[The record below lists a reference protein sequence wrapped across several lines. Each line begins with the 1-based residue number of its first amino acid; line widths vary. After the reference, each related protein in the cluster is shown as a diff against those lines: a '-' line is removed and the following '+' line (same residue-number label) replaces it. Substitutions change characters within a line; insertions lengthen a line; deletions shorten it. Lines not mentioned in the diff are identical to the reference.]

1 MSFWTPS
8 NELPSDK
15 SQSDETPVVNRNYIA
30 DVEESS
36 DHQALLLGFGA
47 EDNEDN
53 NDTLYLTT
61 RAPQHQQQP
70 EPAQQHGIS
79 SSDAPPRYHI
89 PFETYSQDDKG
100 LTRNIQVNA
109 FSEELYSFL
118 QQRNTVPP
126 KIFVHIKG
134 TSNQNEQYRR
144 TYDSNGQQVTV
155 EPVLVGKPGEYIPHV
170 DFDYTINCSDLVS
183 QISDGFHVLPER
195 KTGYVKTV
203 LELCEDYVR
212 DTHRL
217 KELQLT
223 KVIDW
228 DEALLSRL
236 VTAGIHAH
244 GYSHRLSI
252 TIEKREHKVTVKPA
266 SRISRMA
273 DNKFIRFFF
282 YITFLFIFA
291 WPMLILCRK
300 KIGHVTLQSK
310 WQMELSEK
318 RWCDQY
324 MTEILG
330 QIPPAKCG
338 LNVTVHQ

>member
-1 MSFWTPS
+1 M
-8 NELPSDK
+8 
-15 SQSDETPVVNRNYIA
+15 
-30 DVEESS
+30 
-36 DHQALLLGFGA
+36 
-47 EDNEDN
+47 
-53 NDTLYLTT
+53 
-61 RAPQHQQQP
+61 
-70 EPAQQHGIS
+70 
-79 SSDAPPRYHI
+79 
-89 PFETYSQDDKG
+89 
-100 LTRNIQVNA
+100 
-109 FSEELYSFL
+109 
-118 QQRNTVPP
+118 
-126 KIFVHIKG
+126 
-134 TSNQNEQYRR
+134 
-144 TYDSNGQQVTV
+144 
-155 EPVLVGKPGEYIPHV
+155 
-170 DFDYTINCSDLVS
+170 
-183 QISDGFHVLPER
+183 
-195 KTGYVKTV
+195 
-203 LELCEDYVR
+203 
-212 DTHRL
+212 
-217 KELQLT
+217 
-223 KVIDW
+223 
-228 DEALLSRL
+228 